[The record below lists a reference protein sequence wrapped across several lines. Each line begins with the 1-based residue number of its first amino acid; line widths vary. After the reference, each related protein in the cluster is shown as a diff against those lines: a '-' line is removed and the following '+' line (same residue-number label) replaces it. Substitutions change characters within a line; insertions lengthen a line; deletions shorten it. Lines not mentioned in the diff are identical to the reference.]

1 MHDALLPMLTHL
13 MHTEAVWMDNIL
25 LLLSLQDV
33 TLRCYQTLSSSQIEK
48 KANF

>member
-1 MHDALLPMLTHL
+1 MMHFCPLTHL

-33 TLRCYQTLSSSQIEK
+33 TLRCYQIHSSSQIEK